1 MGDADCYSVA
11 RDVIHETFEGE
22 VIIAN
27 LQGGSYYTLGGIG
40 LDVWTALAA
49 GAPPGAVIGAIAE
62 AFDRRAEE
70 VADLVEGLIQRLT
83 DEHLLTGPTPAPPG
97 AGGTT
102 VAVTATVFE
111 TPPFERYT
119 DMQQLLL
126 LDPIHDVDDSGWPA
140 P

>member
-1 MGDADCYSVA
+1 MGDADCYAVA

-27 LQGGSYYTLGGIG
+27 LQGGSYYTLGGVG

-49 GAPPGAVIGAIAE
+49 GVPVGAVVAAIAE
-62 AFDRRAEE
+62 AFGRDAQE
-70 VADLVEGLIQRLT
+70 VADTVAHLVARLT
-83 DEHLLTGPTPAPPG
+83 DEHLLTGPTPAAPG
-97 AGGTT
+97 AATE
-102 VAVTATVFE
+102 VVVTADTFE
-111 TPPFERYT
+111 EPTFERYT